1 MATPALLTSYSP
13 PSLAKNSVSE
23 KVEDFLSE
31 SAGPQNRSR
40 ALKTKNCQIWDPRR
54 SRSRPEN
61 S

>member
-13 PSLAKNSVSE
+13 PSLANVSE